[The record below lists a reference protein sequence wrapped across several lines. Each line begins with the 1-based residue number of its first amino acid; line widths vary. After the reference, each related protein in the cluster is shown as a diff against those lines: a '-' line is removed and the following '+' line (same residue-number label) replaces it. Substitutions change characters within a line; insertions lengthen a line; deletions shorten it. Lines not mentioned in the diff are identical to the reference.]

1 MTFRL
6 RRRPPPPMIA
16 LVLSRARHL
25 VSRSVLGSSL
35 AGDGLLV
42 RLRSTSI
49 GLLGVVTAVG
59 LGLVAF
65 ISQLGWP
72 GVFNAPIPGSP
83 HEAATV
89 HGAVALTR
97 PSQRIEAASPAPGA
111 PARTGPGPALSPGGA
126 AGGDQAPVA
135 DSGLGGSHDLGASA
149 GAQGPS
155 RAEQPPPAPAPAP
168 EPASQP
174 VASVPTG
181 IPTTPQP
188 SAVGGPSTAG
198 AGSGSKDGSKT
209 DPKPSHGTAG
219 VKPSEDA
226 SEKPQ
231 PPSAEKPKDD
241 EWHWKTKTY
250 PDPTKAGYSPSNPSE
265 DPAAVPPKDTV
276 PAATTPPSKN
286 SFEDGARGDDKDA
299 GYAGKSD
306 KSHH

>member
-1 MTFRL
+1 
-6 RRRPPPPMIA
+6 MIA

-25 VSRSVLGSSL
+25 LSRSVLGSSL

-97 PSQRIEAASPAPGA
+97 PSPRIEAASPALGA
-111 PARTGPGPALSPGGA
+111 PARTSSGPALSPNGA
-126 AGGDQAPVA
+126 AGDGRAPVA
-135 DSGLGGSHDLGASA
+135 DSGLGGSHDLGVSA
-149 GAQGPS
+149 GAQAPS
-155 RAEQPPPAPAPAP
+155 QIEQPPPVPAP

-174 VASVPTG
+174 VATVPAAT
-181 IPTTPQP
+181 PTAPQP
-188 SAVGGPSTAG
+188 SVTGGPSTSG
-198 AGSGSKDGSKT
+198 TGSGSKDDSKT

-219 VKPSEDA
+219 VKPSEDT
-226 SEKPQ
+226 SGKPVA
-231 PPSAEKPKDD
+231 PSPEKPKDD
-241 EWHWKTKTY
+241 EWHYWKTKTY
-250 PDPTKAGYSPSNPSE
+250 PDPTKAGYWPSKPSE
-265 DPAAVPPKDTV
+265 DPAEVPSKDTV
-276 PAATTPPSKN
+276 PTATTPPSKD
-286 SFEDGARGDDKDA
+286 SSEDGAGGDEKDA

-306 KSHH
+306 WFHH